1 MTRGDDLSMRVVPI
15 AAPVR
20 TQVVESL
27 RAAIVDGRLAPGQRL
42 VEKDLCQM
50 LGVSRPSVREA
61 LRALEVEGLVSSI
74 PNRGPVVTELT
85 PDDAASI
92 YQVRGAL
99 EALAAELFTINAG
112 KDDIA
117 ALREAADALEA
128 AYRSE
133 DVSRMIV
140 YKRAFYDV
148 ILNGAKNGIIAE
160 VLRTLNARITRLRA
174 LGLGTSERR
183 VKSLE
188 EIRTL
193 VDALSRRDGEK
204 AAELSRK
211 HVEEAARSALAHLVA
226 TPADGDARRDQ

>member
-1 MTRGDDLSMRVVPI
+1 MRVVSI

-92 YQVRGAL
+92 YEVRGAL
-99 EALAAELFTINAG
+99 EALAAELFTVNAQ
-112 KDDIA
+112 KEDIELLRQA
-117 ALREAADALEA
+117 AEELAT
-128 AYRSE
+128 AYRSG
-133 DVSRMIV
+133 DVSRLIIS
-140 YKRAFYDV
+140 KRAFYDV
-148 ILNGAKNGIIAE
+148 ILAGAKNGIIAE

-174 LGLGTSERR
+174 LGLGTAERR
-183 VKSLE
+183 DRSLE
-188 EIRTL
+188 EIRML
-193 VDALSRRDGEK
+193 VDALVRRDGQ
-204 AAELSRK
+204 AAADLSRR
-211 HVEEAARSALAHLVA
+211 HVEEAARSALAHLK
-226 TPADGDARRDQ
+226 AR